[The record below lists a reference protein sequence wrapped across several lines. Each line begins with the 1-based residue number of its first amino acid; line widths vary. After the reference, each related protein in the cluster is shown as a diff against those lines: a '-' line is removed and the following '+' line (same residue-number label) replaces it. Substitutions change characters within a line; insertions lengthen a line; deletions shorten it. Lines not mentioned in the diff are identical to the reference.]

1 LGGGAGGECAGAV
14 VEGRLVLAFNFVRRL
29 RRAPSQNWRAA
40 SMATRAF
47 STSAAALATAVV
59 SVL

>member
-14 VEGRLVLAFNFVRRL
+14 VEGRLVLAFNFVTVNGFGFCL
-29 RRAPSQNWRAA
+29 QTLDHAQIA
-40 SMATRAF
+40 
-47 STSAAALATAVV
+47 AAALATAVV